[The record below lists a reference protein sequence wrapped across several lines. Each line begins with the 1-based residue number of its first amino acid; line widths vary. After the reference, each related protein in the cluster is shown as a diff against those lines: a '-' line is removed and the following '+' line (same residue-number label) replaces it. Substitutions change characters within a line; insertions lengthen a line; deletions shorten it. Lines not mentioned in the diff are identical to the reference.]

1 MIIASWWLV
10 VRILDSDHAIP
21 ILSSRVIIFISLYHL
36 LLGRA
41 LVSEEGIWELPLRY
55 NYSLILLLLQLVIAN
70 QDNLTALL
78 WSPHPTLILGMI
90 VSSSYCCSPTNLR
103 KCWGSLLRN
112 ANHYV
117 FHDLSAVV
125 DVLSV
130 YRIFNLLIGRL
141 SYARLLDHKYRLLI
155 FLVESFLVVHN
166 NKPLSGIDRV
176 LSLLI

>member
-21 ILSSRVIIFISLYHL
+21 ILSSRVSIFISLYH

-41 LVSEEGIWELPLRY
+41 LVSEERIWELSLRY
-55 NYSLILLLLQLVIAN
+55 NYPLILLLLHLVIAN
-70 QDNLTALL
+70 QDNFTALL
-78 WSPHPTLILGMI
+78 WSPHPTQIFGMI
-90 VSSSYCCSPTNLR
+90 VSFFHCCSPTNLR
-103 KCWGSLLRN
+103 KFWDSLLRN
-112 ANHYV
+112 GNNNV

-130 YRIFNLLIGRL
+130 YKIFNLLIGRL
-141 SYARLLDHKYRLLI
+141 SYAWLLDHKDWLLI
-155 FLVESFLVVHN
+155 FLVECLLVVHN
-166 NKPLSGIDRV
+166 NKPLSRIDRV

>member
-1 MIIASWWLV
+1 MIVAPWWLV
-10 VRILDSDHAIP
+10 VRILDCDHAIP
-21 ILSSRVIIFISLYHL
+21 ILSSRVSIFVSLYH

-41 LVSEEGIWELPLRY
+41 LVSEERIWELPLRY

-70 QDNLTALL
+70 QDNFTALL
-78 WSPHPTLILGMI
+78 WSPHPTQILGMI
-90 VSSSYCCSPTNLR
+90 FSSSHCCSPTNLR

-112 ANHYV
+112 ANHNV

-141 SYARLLDHKYRLLI
+141 SYAGLLDHKYRLLI
-155 FLVESFLVVHN
+155 FLVKCLFIVHN
-166 NKPLSGIDRV
+166 NKPLSGIDWV